1 MDKGQMKQRLYKIIF
16 EADTRSGKQFDVVII
31 VLILLSILAVILE
44 SVSSI
49 KETFGVYLKAF
60 EWLVTFLFTLEYF
73 VRIWIVSKPR
83 KFIFSFFGIIDLLAF
98 LPTYLDLFI
107 SGAHGLM
114 VIRALRLL
122 RIFRVLKLNRYT
134 SEGNLIAKALRAS
147 RFKISVFLYAVL
159 MIVII
164 LGAAM
169 YLVEGPENGYQSIP
183 KSMYWVIVT
192 ITTVGYGDITPQ
204 TVIGQFLASFIMI
217 LGYAIIAVPT
227 GIVTAEMG
235 RVHQNEHRK
244 SIRVCK
250 RCLKEGHETDA
261 LFCSKCGATLD

>member
-1 MDKGQMKQRLYKIIF
+1 MKNDEIKQKLYRIIF
-16 EADTRSGKQFDVVII
+16 EADTPLGKYFDVALIL
-31 VLILLSILAVILE
+31 LILLSILAVVLE
-44 SVSSI
+44 SVVPI
-49 KETFGVYLKAF
+49 YQQYGTYLLGF
-60 EWLVTFLFTLEYF
+60 EWFVTLLFTMEYLI
-73 VRIWIVSKPR
+73 RIWIVREPR

-98 LPTYLDLFI
+98 LPTYLDLFFT
-107 SGAHGLM
+107 GAHGLM

-134 SEGNLIAKALRAS
+134 SEGNLIAKALKAS
-147 RFKISVFLYAVL
+147 RYKISVFLYAVL
-159 MIVII
+159 MMVIV

-169 YLVEGPENGYQSIP
+169 YLVEGHENGFDSIP

-204 TVIGQFLASFIMI
+204 TVFGQFLASFIMI

-235 RVHQNEHRK
+235 RVNQEEHKRGL
-244 SIRVCK
+244 RVCTY
-250 RCLKEGHETDA
+250 CLKEGHESDA
-261 LFCSKCGATLD
+261 QYCSKCGKMLD

>member
-1 MDKGQMKQRLYKIIF
+1 MKKDQIKQKLYRIIF
-16 EADTRSGKQFDVVII
+16 EADTRAGKQFDVVII
-31 VLILLSILAVILE
+31 VLILLSILAVMLE
-44 SVSSI
+44 SVNSI
-49 KETFGVYLKAF
+49 REVFGIYLRAF
-60 EWLVTFLFTLEYF
+60 EWMVTFLFTLEYV

-98 LPTYLDLFI
+98 LPTYLDLFFT
-107 SGAHGLM
+107 GAHGLM

-122 RIFRVLKLNRYT
+122 RVFRVLKLNRYT

-169 YLVEGPENGYQSIP
+169 YLVEGPENGYHSIP

-204 TVIGQFLASFIMI
+204 TVLGQFLASFIMI

-235 RVHQNEHRK
+235 RVHQDEHKKRMQ
-244 SIRVCK
+244 VCK
-250 RCLKEGHETDA
+250 HCFKESHESDA
-261 LFCSKCGATLD
+261 HYCSSCGTTLD

>member
-1 MDKGQMKQRLYKIIF
+1 MKNDKIKQKLYRIIF
-16 EADTRSGKQFDVVII
+16 EADTRAGKQFDVVII
-31 VLILLSILAVILE
+31 VLILLSILAVMLE
-44 SVSSI
+44 SVNSI
-49 KETFGVYLKAF
+49 REAFGFYLRAF
-60 EWLVTFLFTLEYF
+60 EWLVTFLFTLEYV

-98 LPTYLDLFI
+98 LPTYLDLFFT
-107 SGAHGLM
+107 GAHGLM

-122 RIFRVLKLNRYT
+122 RVFRVLKLNRYT

-169 YLVEGPENGYQSIP
+169 YLVEGPENGYHSIP
-183 KSMYWVIVT
+183 KSM
-192 ITTVGYGDITPQ
+192 Q
-204 TVIGQFLASFIMI
+204 TVFGQFLASFIMI

-235 RVHQNEHRK
+235 RVHQIEQGK

-250 RCLKEGHETDA
+250 HCLKESHDSDA
-261 LFCSKCGATLD
+261 RFCSS